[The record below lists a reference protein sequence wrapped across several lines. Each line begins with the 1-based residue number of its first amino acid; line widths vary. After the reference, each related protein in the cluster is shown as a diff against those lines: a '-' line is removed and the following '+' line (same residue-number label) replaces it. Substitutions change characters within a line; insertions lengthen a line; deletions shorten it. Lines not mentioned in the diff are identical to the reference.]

1 MRGRTESSHGDRCAA
16 RKPGE
21 FHFIIV
27 TNNHRR
33 LTTDTIVL
41 PIDGSPCP
49 NYIFV
54 MPIASDPIQDILG
67 PEGFIAKS
75 FEDFEFRAS
84 QVQMARLIEKA
95 IEQKVPALVEAGT
108 GTGKTLG
115 YLVPLVLSG
124 KKAVISTGT
133 KNLQEQIFFKDVPL
147 LFKATGIEVDCML
160 MKGRKNYLCLHR
172 YFQKFSQPSLLRP
185 DQEEARRKIEKWL
198 GRTEFA
204 DRSELAWMRD
214 DDLLW
219 DSLSSTS
226 EQCLGSECLHMED
239 CYLNAL
245 RRKAAQTKIIIVNHH
260 LFFADLMIKREG
272 FGEII
277 PRFQV
282 VIFDEAH
289 KVEEIATT
297 YFGESLSTNQL
308 VELVNDLEK
317 EGKNFQETKWKN
329 LKRQLD
335 LLKTKTEE
343 LRGLFQDAG
352 EKGRLDEE
360 ALEMIEIGPAH
371 DIKRGLDYIHEK
383 SGLKELEN
391 NSLQTCAIR
400 ASELKQR
407 LEKVLSFQDP
417 DWLNWY
423 EKRKKGVVLHASPL
437 DISEQMK
444 EFLYLKGRT
453 TIFTSATLSTNGNFD
468 YARSRLG
475 LTENVLEGIYPSHFN
490 FKEQTL
496 MYVPKDLPYPNEPGF
511 GHKAAERILDILTL
525 SSGRALVLFT
535 SYHNLNLVYQL
546 LHGELPYTIFK
557 QGEAPRSSL
566 LEQFKQDT
574 HSVLMAT
581 GSFWQ
586 GVDVPGEALSCLI
599 IDKLPF
605 DSPGDPLVAGR
616 IESVRARGGNPF
628 MDYQLPSA
636 IIALKQG
643 LGRLI
648 RNVSDRGILSVLD
661 IRMLRS
667 RYGRFFFDSLPQVP
681 LSHEL
686 SDIRNFFGQQ
696 S

>member
-1 MRGRTESSHGDRCAA
+1 
-16 RKPGE
+16 
-21 FHFIIV
+21 
-27 TNNHRR
+27 
-33 LTTDTIVL
+33 
-41 PIDGSPCP
+41 
-49 NYIFV
+49 
-54 MPIASDPIQDILG
+54 
-67 PEGFIAKS
+67 
-75 FEDFEFRAS
+75 
-84 QVQMARLIEKA
+84 
-95 IEQKVPALVEAGT
+95 
-108 GTGKTLG
+108 
-115 YLVPLVLSG
+115 
-124 KKAVISTGT
+124 
-133 KNLQEQIFFKDVPL
+133 
-147 LFKATGIEVDCML
+147 
-160 MKGRKNYLCLHR
+160 
-172 YFQKFSQPSLLRP
+172 
-185 DQEEARRKIEKWL
+185 
-198 GRTEFA
+198 
-204 DRSELAWMRD
+204 
-214 DDLLW
+214 
-219 DSLSSTS
+219 
-226 EQCLGSECLHMED
+226 MED

-245 RRKAAQTKIIIVNHH
+245 RRRAAQSKIIIVNHH
-260 LFFADLMIKREG
+260 LFFADLMIKKEG

-289 KVEEIATT
+289 NVEEIATS

-308 VELVNDLEK
+308 IELVKDLEK
-317 EGKNFQETKWKN
+317 ARENLQGPERKN
-329 LKRQLD
+329 LKRHLD
-335 LLKTKTEE
+335 LLRTKTEE
-343 LRGLFQDAG
+343 LRGLFHDAA

-360 ALEMIEIGPAH
+360 ALEMIHMGPAH
-371 DIKRGLDYIHEK
+371 DIGRGLGYMHEK
-383 SGLKELEN
+383 SGLRESEN
-391 NSLQTCAIR
+391 ASLQAYATR
-400 ASELKQR
+400 AGELNHR

-444 EFLYLKGRT
+444 EFLLQKGRT

-475 LTENVLEGIYPSHFN
+475 LSEDVLEGIYPSHFN
-490 FKEQTL
+490 FEDQTL
-496 MYVPKDLPYPNEPGF
+496 LYVPKDLPAPNDPDF
-511 GHKAAERILDILTL
+511 GYKAAERILEILKL

-546 LHGELPYTIFK
+546 LNGKVPYTIFK

-566 LEQFKQDT
+566 LEEFRQDT

-628 MDYQLPSA
+628 MEYQLPSA
-636 IIALKQG
+636 IISLKQG

-648 RNVSDRGILSVLD
+648 RNVSDQGILSILD
-661 IRMLRS
+661 VRMLTS
-667 RYGRFFFDSLPQVP
+667 RYGRFFFDSLPQIP

-686 SDIRNFFGQQ
+686 RDIGQFFDQIL

>member
-1 MRGRTESSHGDRCAA
+1 MRVS
-16 RKPGE
+16 
-21 FHFIIV
+21 
-27 TNNHRR
+27 
-33 LTTDTIVL
+33 L
-41 PIDGSPCP
+41 
-49 NYIFV
+49 
-54 MPIASDPIQDILG
+54 DPIQDILG
-67 PEGFIAKS
+67 PEGSMARS
-75 FEDFEFRAS
+75 LEDFEFRAS
-84 QVQMARLIEKA
+84 QVQMAHLIEKA
-95 IEQKVPALVEAGT
+95 MEQKVPAIVEAGT

-147 LFKATGIEVDCML
+147 LSRATGIEVDCML

-172 YFQKFSQPSLLRP
+172 YFQRFSQSSLLRP
-185 DQEEARRKIEKWL
+185 DQEDTKRKIEKWL
-198 GRTEFA
+198 ARTEFA
-204 DRSELAWMRD
+204 DRSELDWMRD

-226 EQCLGSECLHMED
+226 EQCLGSECIHMED

-245 RRKAAQTKIIIVNHH
+245 RRRAARSKIIIVNHH
-260 LFFADLMIKREG
+260 LFFADLMIKKEG

-282 VIFDEAH
+282 VILDEAH

-308 VELVNDLEK
+308 MELVSDLEK
-317 EGKNFQETKWKN
+317 EGKNLRETKGQD
-329 LKRQLD
+329 LKRQLE

-343 LRGLFQDAG
+343 LRGLFQDSG
-352 EKGRLDEE
+352 EKARLDEE
-360 ALEMIEIGPAH
+360 SLEVIQMGPVH
-371 DIKRGLDYIHEK
+371 DIKRVLDYIHEK
-383 SGLKELEN
+383 SGLKESK
-391 NSLQTCAIR
+391 NSSHQACAMR
-400 ASELKQR
+400 AVELNQR
-407 LEKVLSFQDP
+407 LERVLSLQDP

-444 EFLYLKGRT
+444 AFLYLNGRSI
-453 TIFTSATLSTNGNFD
+453 IFTSATLSTNGNFD

-475 LTENVLEGIYPSHFN
+475 LSQDALEGIYPSHFH
-490 FKEQTL
+490 FQEQTL
-496 MYVPKDLPYPNEPGF
+496 MYVPRDLPPPNNPDF
-511 GHKAAERILDILTL
+511 GYKAAERILDILNL

-546 LHGELPYTIFK
+546 IQGKVPYTIFK

-566 LEQFKQDT
+566 LEQFRLDT

-616 IESVRARGGNPF
+616 IESVRTRGGNPF
-628 MDYQLPSA
+628 MDYQLPAA
-636 IIALKQG
+636 IISLKQG

-661 IRMLRS
+661 IRMLTS
-667 RYGRFFFDSLPQVP
+667 RYGRFFLDSLPQVP

-686 SDIRNFFGQQ
+686 SDIGKFFGQQ

>member
-1 MRGRTESSHGDRCAA
+1 MTVS
-16 RKPGE
+16 
-21 FHFIIV
+21 
-27 TNNHRR
+27 
-33 LTTDTIVL
+33 L
-41 PIDGSPCP
+41 
-49 NYIFV
+49 
-54 MPIASDPIQDILG
+54 DPIQDILG
-67 PEGFIAKS
+67 PEGSIARS
-75 FEDFEFRAS
+75 LEDFEFRVS
-84 QVQMARLIEKA
+84 QVQMAQLIEEA
-95 IEQKVPALVEAGT
+95 IEQKVPAIVEAGT

-133 KNLQEQIFFKDVPL
+133 KNLQEQIFSKDVPL
-147 LFKATGIEVDCML
+147 LSKASGIEVDCML

-172 YFQKFSQPSLLRP
+172 YFQKFSQGSLLRP
-185 DQEEARRKIEKWL
+185 DQERVRRKIEKWL

-219 DSLSSTS
+219 DAISSTS
-226 EQCLGSECLHMED
+226 DQCLGSECIHMED

-245 RRKAAQTKIIIVNHH
+245 RRRAAQSKIIIVNHH
-260 LFFADLMIKREG
+260 LFFADLMIKKEG

-289 KVEEIATT
+289 NVEEIATS

-308 VELVNDLEK
+308 IELVKDLEK
-317 EGKNFQETKWKN
+317 ERGNLQGPERKN
-329 LKRQLD
+329 LKRHLD
-335 LLKTKTEE
+335 LLRTKTEE
-343 LRGLFQDAG
+343 LRGLFHDAA

-360 ALEMIEIGPAH
+360 SLEMIHMGPAH
-371 DIKRGLDYIHEK
+371 DIGRGLGYMHEK
-383 SGLKELEN
+383 SGLRESEKA
-391 NSLQTCAIR
+391 SLQAYATR
-400 ASELKQR
+400 AGELNQR

-437 DISEQMK
+437 DISDQMK
-444 EFLYLKGRT
+444 EFLLQKGRT

-475 LTENVLEGIYPSHFN
+475 LSEDVLEGIYPSHFN
-490 FKEQTL
+490 FEDQTL
-496 MYVPKDLPYPNEPGF
+496 MYVPKDLPAPNDPDF
-511 GHKAAERILDILTL
+511 GYKAAERILDILKL

-546 LHGELPYTIFK
+546 LNGKVPYTIFK

-566 LEQFKQDT
+566 LVEFRQDT

-636 IIALKQG
+636 IISLKQG

-648 RNVSDRGILSVLD
+648 RNVSDQGILSILD
-661 IRMLRS
+661 VRLLTS
-667 RYGRFFFDSLPQVP
+667 RYGRFFFDSLPQIP

-686 SDIRNFFGQQ
+686 KDIRQFFEQ
-696 S
+696 SS

>member
-1 MRGRTESSHGDRCAA
+1 
-16 RKPGE
+16 
-21 FHFIIV
+21 
-27 TNNHRR
+27 
-33 LTTDTIVL
+33 
-41 PIDGSPCP
+41 
-49 NYIFV
+49 

-75 FEDFEFRAS
+75 LDDFEFRAS

-124 KKAVISTGT
+124 KKGVISTGT

-147 LFKATGIEVDCML
+147 LSKATGIEVDCML

-172 YFQKFSQPSLLRP
+172 YFQRFSQSSLLRP
-185 DQEEARRKIEKWL
+185 DQEGIERKIEKWL

-219 DSLSSTS
+219 DSISSTS
-226 EQCLGSECLHMED
+226 DQCLGAECIHVED

-245 RRKAAQTKIIIVNHH
+245 RRRAARSKIIIVNHH
-260 LFFADLMIKREG
+260 LFFADLMIKKEG

-289 KVEEIATT
+289 KVEEIATS

-308 VELVNDLEK
+308 MELITDLEK
-317 EGKNFQETKWKN
+317 PAKNLQETKWKN

-343 LRGLFQDAG
+343 LRRLFQDSG

-360 ALEMIEIGPAH
+360 ALEMIQMGPAH

-391 NSLQTCAIR
+391 NSFQTCMVR

-444 EFLYLKGRT
+444 ELLYLKGKI

-475 LTENVLEGIYPSHFN
+475 LAEEVLEGIYPSHFN

-496 MYVPKDLPYPNEPGF
+496 MYVPKDLPSPNDPVF
-511 GHKAAERILDILTL
+511 GYKAAERILDILKL
-525 SSGRALVLFT
+525 SSGRALLLFT

-546 LHGELPYTIFK
+546 LHGKVPYTLFK

-566 LEQFKQDT
+566 LEEFKQDT

-648 RNVSDRGILSVLD
+648 RNVSDQGILSVLD
-661 IRMLRS
+661 IRMLTS
-667 RYGRFFFDSLPQVP
+667 RYGRFFFDSLPPIP

-686 SDIRNFFGQQ
+686 GDIRQFFDP
-696 S
+696 SS

>member
-1 MRGRTESSHGDRCAA
+1 MRVS
-16 RKPGE
+16 
-21 FHFIIV
+21 
-27 TNNHRR
+27 
-33 LTTDTIVL
+33 L
-41 PIDGSPCP
+41 
-49 NYIFV
+49 
-54 MPIASDPIQDILG
+54 DPIQDILG
-67 PEGFIAKS
+67 PEGSMARS
-75 FEDFEFRAS
+75 LEEFEFRAA
-84 QVQMARLIEKA
+84 QIQMAHLIEKA
-95 IEQKVPALVEAGT
+95 IKQKVPAIVEAGT

-133 KNLQEQIFFKDVPL
+133 KNLQEQIFFKDIPL
-147 LFKATGIEVDCML
+147 LSRATGIEVDCML

-172 YFQKFSQPSLLRP
+172 YFQRFSQSSLLRP
-185 DQEEARRKIEKWL
+185 DQEGIKRKIEKWL

-226 EQCLGSECLHMED
+226 DQCLGSECIHMED

-245 RRKAAQTKIIIVNHH
+245 RRRAARSKIIIVNHH
-260 LFFADLMIKREG
+260 LFFADLMIKKEG

-308 VELVNDLEK
+308 MELVSDLEK
-317 EGKNFQETKWKN
+317 EGKNLQETKGRD

-343 LRGLFQDAG
+343 LRGLFQDSG
-352 EKGRLDEE
+352 EKGRLGEE
-360 ALEMIEIGPAH
+360 ALEMIQMGPAH
-371 DIKRGLDYIHEK
+371 DMGRALGFMQEK
-383 SGLKELEN
+383 SGLRESENASFQAYATRAGELN
-391 NSLQTCAIR
+391 
-400 ASELKQR
+400 QR

-444 EFLYLKGRT
+444 AFLYLNGRSI
-453 TIFTSATLSTNGNFD
+453 IFTSATLSTNGNFD

-475 LTENVLEGIYPSHFN
+475 LSQDVLEGIYPSHFS
-490 FKEQTL
+490 FEEQTL
-496 MYVPKDLPYPNEPGF
+496 MYVPRDLPSPSDPDF
-511 GHKAAERILDILTL
+511 GYKAAERILDILKL

-546 LHGELPYTIFK
+546 LSGKVPYTIFK

-605 DSPGDPLVAGR
+605 DSPGDPLVGGR

-636 IIALKQG
+636 IISLKQG

-661 IRMLRS
+661 IRMLTS

-681 LSHEL
+681 LSHEMR
-686 SDIRNFFGQQ
+686 DIRSFFEQ
-696 S
+696 SWK

>member
-1 MRGRTESSHGDRCAA
+1 MRVSLE
-16 RKPGE
+16 
-21 FHFIIV
+21 
-27 TNNHRR
+27 
-33 LTTDTIVL
+33 
-41 PIDGSPCP
+41 
-49 NYIFV
+49 
-54 MPIASDPIQDILG
+54 PIQDILG
-67 PEGFIAKS
+67 PEGSIARS
-75 FEDFEFRAS
+75 LGDFEFRAS
-84 QVQMARLIEKA
+84 QVQMAHLIQTGM
-95 IEQKVPALVEAGT
+95 EQKVPAIVEAGT

-147 LFKATGIEVDCML
+147 LSKATGIEVDCML

-172 YFQKFSQPSLLRP
+172 YFQQFSQSSLLRP
-185 DQEEARRKIEKWL
+185 DQEGIKRKIEKWL
-198 GRTEFA
+198 VKTEFA

-226 EQCLGSECLHMED
+226 DQCLGSECIHMED

-245 RRKAAQTKIIIVNHH
+245 RRRAAQSKIIIVNHH
-260 LFFADLMIKREG
+260 LFFADLMIKKEG

-308 VELVNDLEK
+308 MELVSDLEK
-317 EGKNFQETKWKN
+317 EGKNLQETKWQD

-335 LLKTKTEE
+335 LLKTKAEE
-343 LRGLFQDAG
+343 LRWLFRDPA

-360 ALEMIEIGPAH
+360 ALEMIHMGAAH
-371 DIKRGLDYIHEK
+371 DIKRGLGYIHEK
-383 SGLKELEN
+383 SGLRESEN
-391 NSLQTCAIR
+391 NALQAYAVR
-400 ASELKQR
+400 ASELNQR
-407 LEKVLSFQDP
+407 LERVLSFQDP

-423 EKRKKGVVLHASPL
+423 EKRKKGVVLHVSPL

-444 EFLYLKGRT
+444 VFLYVKGRT
-453 TIFTSATLSTNGNFD
+453 IIFTSATLSTHGNFD

-475 LTENVLEGIYPSHFN
+475 LSEDVLEGIYPSHFN
-490 FKEQTL
+490 FEEQAL
-496 MYVPKDLPYPNEPGF
+496 MYVPRDLPSPSDPDF
-511 GHKAAERILDILTL
+511 GYKAAERILDILKL

-546 LHGELPYTIFK
+546 LHGNVPYTLFK

-566 LEQFKQDT
+566 LEQFRQDT

-636 IIALKQG
+636 IISLKQG

-661 IRMLRS
+661 IRMLTS
-667 RYGRFFFDSLPQVP
+667 RYGRFFFESLPQVP
-681 LSHEL
+681 LSHEMR
-686 SDIRNFFGQQ
+686 DIRQFFEQ